1 MKNKNAVISPKV
13 SDFPEEIL
21 TIFNE
26 CYNDFKNTYGEK
38 HLEHIKSLI
47 ENITDKEQFENLVRN
62 VVAYAIS
69 NNSCRTNWIAQ
80 ELLVDVIPDELIAE
94 IFNE

>member
-1 MKNKNAVISPKV
+1 MNNVNTGISPKV

-38 HLEHIKSLI
+38 YIEHI
-47 ENITDKEQFENLVRN
+47 R
-62 VVAYAIS
+62 
-69 NNSCRTNWIAQ
+69 
-80 ELLVDVIPDELIAE
+80 
-94 IFNE
+94 